1 MCGVSDGC
9 RYWGGGGGGG
19 GGGMGVSL
27 YSGGGGVPRALVC
40 PGVEEMVTVMNYL
53 VRVSE
58 ARQVL
63 P

>member
-1 MCGVSDGC
+1 MQIL
-9 RYWGGGGGGG
+9 GGGGGG
-19 GGGMGVSL
+19 VTL
-27 YSGGGGVPRALVC
+27 YSGGGGVPRALVR